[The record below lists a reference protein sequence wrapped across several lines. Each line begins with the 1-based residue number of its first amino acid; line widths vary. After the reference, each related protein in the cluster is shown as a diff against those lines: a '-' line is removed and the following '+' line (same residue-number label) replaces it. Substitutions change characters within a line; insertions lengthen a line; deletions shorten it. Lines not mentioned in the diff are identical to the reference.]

1 MKNKTFVILLSMAG
15 LTYALSDLFMKYAR
29 VYDLVQ
35 DILDLNPQF
44 ILPLIFFI
52 IGLTF
57 TFLNK
62 IVAGMILARY
72 PLGLTQASVI
82 SIIII
87 LNVVL
92 GYIFFGENIGF
103 QSLLGVF
110 VIMIGIIILTTQ
122 SQNNK
127 SSTNI

>member
-29 VYDLVQ
+29 VYDLIQ

-44 ILPLIFFI
+44 IFPLILFI

-87 LNVVL
+87 LNVFL
-92 GYIFFGENIGF
+92 GYVFFGENIGF
-103 QSLLGVF
+103 QSLLGVL

-122 SQNNK
+122 SQNDK
-127 SSTNI
+127 SDTNI